1 MIEGL
6 SLDTAYL
13 LDSLCPF
20 DVRGFNLPFSVVRSA
35 VSFYIGH
42 GQDGTKHGVLLNFDL
57 CSDSDFDKSYE
68 LSTFR
73 QGEYAVHVLNPKAR
87 SGKHQLITGFP
98 LDKLT
103 NCGFTYGY
111 WEPTPRHKSTKV
123 TCILAR
129 DSNLCYDDYTLHTR
143 NLGVLLETSIRPRPM
158 KITSGG
164 RAVGLDGKLLC
175 GSYIDCEKLI
185 ISASKGDTVML

>member
-13 LDSLCPF
+13 LDQFCPF
-20 DVRGFNLPFSVVRSA
+20 DVRGFNLPFTVLRTA
-35 VSFYIGH
+35 VSFYLGR
-42 GQDGTKHGVLLNFDL
+42 GQDGSKHGVLLNFDL
-57 CSDSDFDKSYE
+57 CSDNDFNKSYE

-73 QGEYAVHVLNPKAR
+73 QGEYVVHVLNPKAR

-98 LDKLT
+98 LDKLAS
-103 NCGFTYGY
+103 CGLTYGY
-111 WEPTPRHKSTKV
+111 LKPTQRHKSTKV

-143 NLGVLLETSIRPRPM
+143 NLGVLLETSIRPKLM
-158 KITSGG
+158 KITPSGV
-164 RAVGLDGKLLC
+164 AVGVDGKPLQ